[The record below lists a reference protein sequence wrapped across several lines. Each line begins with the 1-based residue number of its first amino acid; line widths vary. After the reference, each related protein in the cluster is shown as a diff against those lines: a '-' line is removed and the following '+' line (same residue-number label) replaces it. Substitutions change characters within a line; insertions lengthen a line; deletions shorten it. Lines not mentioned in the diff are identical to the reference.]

1 MPHTSYTAM
10 SRDDVLAIKAY
21 VLSRPA
27 AAQSNRVNK
36 IGFPFK
42 QRWGLKFWNFAF
54 FQSKRFQ
61 VDQTQ
66 TDEWN
71 RGGLFDQRSGALR

>member
-1 MPHTSYTAM
+1 M

-36 IGFPFK
+36 IGFPFN

-71 RGGLFDQRSGALR
+71 RGGGLFDQRSGALR